1 LDRRGSLRIVRATS
15 RETTLSQ
22 PALALLNDLYLQGG
36 RPFHDVPLGIVMAIA
51 AIYFIAFTA
60 RGALGFGAIAPVV
73 IITSLMI
80 EPHHAVL
87 LALIAGTL
95 PQLQMLPEGI
105 RDGDWQ
111 IARPVLATMIFAI
124 PAGIW
129 VFANMNTDW
138 FTLVLGG
145 TLSVLILADLTKL
158 LERALRGVDL
168 RAPLT
173 ASGLAMVT
181 GFLNGLA
188 GAGGVVTLAVYL
200 KHACTDHISLRG
212 TLVLIGT
219 AMLCWRFTAT
229 GLAGLMTL
237 KLVTEAVL
245 LVPIVYL
252 GVWLGTRYF
261 RTVTPERY
269 HRLLQMVILLSA
281 LGLVL
286 KGIQRLV

>member
-1 LDRRGSLRIVRATS
+1 MY
-15 RETTLSQ
+15 E
-22 PALALLNDLYLQGG
+22 PALDLINDLYVQGG
-36 RPFHDVPLGIVMAIA
+36 RPFHDVPSGIVMAIA

-60 RGALGFGAIAPVV
+60 RGALGFGAVAPVV

-87 LALIAGTL
+87 LALVAGTL
-95 PQLQMLPEGI
+95 PQLQMLPEGV

-111 IARPVLATMIFAI
+111 IARPVLVAMIFAI
-124 PAGIW
+124 PAGVW

-138 FTLVLGG
+138 FTLVLGSII
-145 TLSVLILADLTKL
+145 SVLIVSDLTQL
-158 LERALRGVDL
+158 LDRVLRGVDL
-168 RAPLT
+168 RSPVT
-173 ASGLAMVT
+173 ASGLAVVT

-188 GAGGVVTLAVYL
+188 GAGGVITLAVYL
-200 KHACTDHISLRG
+200 KHACRNHISLRA

-219 AMLCWRFTAT
+219 AMLCWRFTMT
-229 GLAGLMTL
+229 GVAGLISL
-237 KLVTEAVL
+237 KLVTEAVA

-269 HRLLQMVILLSA
+269 HRLLQMVILVSA

-286 KGIQRLV
+286 KGLQRLF

>member
-1 LDRRGSLRIVRATS
+1 VVIRATS
-15 RETTLSQ
+15 REANVYQ
-22 PALALLNDLYLQGG
+22 PALDLLNSLYIQGG
-36 RPFHDVPLGIVMAIA
+36 QPFHDVPLAIVLAIA

-60 RGALGFGAIAPVV
+60 RGALGFGAVAPVV
-73 IITSLMI
+73 IITSLLI

-87 LALIAGTL
+87 LALVAGTL
-95 PQLQMLPEGI
+95 PQIQMLPEGI

-138 FTLVLGG
+138 FTLVLGA
-145 TLSVLILADLTKL
+145 TLSILILADLTKL

-168 RAPLT
+168 RGPLT
-173 ASGLAMVT
+173 ASSLAMVT
-181 GFLNGLA
+181 GFLNGMA

-200 KHACTDHISLRG
+200 KHACRNHVSLRG

-229 GLAGLMTL
+229 GMAGLITL
-237 KLVTEAVL
+237 KLITEALV

-261 RTVTPERY
+261 RSVTPERY

-281 LGLVL
+281 LGLVI
-286 KGIQRLV
+286 KGLQRLV

>member
-1 LDRRGSLRIVRATS
+1 VY
-15 RETTLSQ
+15 Q
-22 PALALLNDLYLQGG
+22 PALDLLNDLYLLGG
-36 RPFHDVPLGIVMAIA
+36 RPFHDVPPGIALAIA
-51 AIYFIAFTA
+51 AIYFIAFTT
-60 RGALGFGAIAPVV
+60 RGALGFGAVAPVV

-87 LALIAGTL
+87 LALVAGTL

-105 RDGDWQ
+105 RDGDRQ
-111 IARPVLATMIFAI
+111 IARPVLVAMIFAI

-145 TLSVLILADLTKL
+145 IISVLILADLTKL
-158 LERALRGVDL
+158 LERMLRNVDL

-173 ASGLAMVT
+173 AAGLAIVT

-188 GAGGVVTLAVYL
+188 GAGGVITLAVYL
-200 KHACTDHISLRG
+200 KHACRTHISLRG

-219 AMLCWRFTAT
+219 AMLCWRLIAT
-229 GLAGLMTL
+229 GVAGLITL
-237 KLVTEAVL
+237 KLVAESVAL
-245 LVPIVYL
+245 IPIVYL

-281 LGLVL
+281 LGLVF
-286 KGIQRLV
+286 KGVQRLV